1 MGVGVARF
9 ISWNT
14 WAQMK
19 VVVKPRAIWC
29 CQLEEEMLDI
39 GQQSRF
45 VLIEGK
51 GGGGVL
57 AHSHQQAINDPGAID

>member
-1 MGVGVARF
+1 
-9 ISWNT
+9 
-14 WAQMK
+14 MK